1 MIVLTSLPIR
11 RVAVGLV
18 GITALGLGAC
28 SGVVSTNSEIRETL
42 SASTPDGE
50 STSTK
55 AGLTPTGDAD
65 TGMKTLRPEA
75 PATLVVTEVRV
86 GSHEGFDRVTFEL
99 EGEGDPGWF
108 IDYTDRPAQQGS
120 GRAVEYEGNTAL
132 NVNLDGMVYPFDLGV
147 PDPHIGT
154 VAGAGDV
161 TGVISVGTF
170 EGRSQFVIGLEQ
182 QSSYTVQILQDP
194 QRVVL
199 DFQQR

>member
-11 RVAVGLV
+11 RAAVGLV
-18 GITALGLGAC
+18 GVTTLGLGAC
-28 SGVVSTNSEIRETL
+28 SGLVNTDPEIRETL
-42 SASTPDGE
+42 SAATPNGE
-50 STSTK
+50 STSTI

-75 PATLVVTEVRV
+75 PANLVVTEVRV

-108 IDYTDRPAQQGS
+108 IDYTDRPSQQGS
-120 GRAVEYEGNTAL
+120 GRTVEYEGDTAL
-132 NVNLDGMVYPFDLGV
+132 NVNLDGMVYPFDLGI

-154 VAGAGDV
+154 VAGAGV
-161 TGVISVGTF
+161 ITEVISVGTF
-170 EGRSQFVIGLEQ
+170 ESRSQFVIGLDRQ
-182 QSSYTVQILQDP
+182 ASYTVQVLSDP